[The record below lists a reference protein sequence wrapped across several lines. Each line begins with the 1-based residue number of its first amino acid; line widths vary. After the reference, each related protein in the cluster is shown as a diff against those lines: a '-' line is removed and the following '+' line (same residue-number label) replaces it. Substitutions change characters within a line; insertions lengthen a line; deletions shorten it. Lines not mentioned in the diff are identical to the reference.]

1 MVNKK
6 IVQDQIS
13 MLEGSNEEYVPME
26 QVRELI
32 KAVKSLFEG
41 DFSGVDLELY
51 GELGELARY
60 INNAKKELQEFQPNS
75 LSEEKLPDASDQLA
89 AIVSTTED
97 ATRKIMDACDDINST
112 HERVRDRLIS
122 MEPPLDPDA
131 LASIEDALMEAQ
143 TSSIQIYEAC
153 TFQDL
158 TGQRI
163 QKIVETLKE
172 VERQVLRMVIIFGLN
187 NEKSK
192 AIDED
197 KKKELQ
203 NDADLLNGPQLPGQ
217 SLEQDDIDDI
227 LNQLL

>member
-6 IVQDQIS
+6 TVEEQITR
-13 MLEGSNEEYVPME
+13 LEGSDQEMVPMS

-32 KAVKSLFEG
+32 DSIKSMFEG
-41 DFSGVDLELY
+41 DFEEINIELY
-51 GELGELARY
+51 GELGELAKY
-60 INNAKKELQEFQPNS
+60 INNAKKELQDFQPNT
-75 LSEEKLPDASDQLA
+75 LSDEKLPDASDQLA
-89 AIVSTTED
+89 AIVSTTEE
-97 ATRKIMDACDDINST
+97 ATRKIMDSCDEINSI

-122 MEPPLDPDA
+122 MDPQLDPDA
-131 LASIEDALMEAQ
+131 LVSVEDALMEAQ
-143 TSSIQIYEAC
+143 TSSMQIYEAC

-187 NEKSK
+187 NENAKQ
-192 AIDED
+192 IDEE

-203 NDADLLNGPQLPGQ
+203 SDAELLNGPQLPGN

>member
-32 KAVKSLFEG
+32 KAVKALFEG
-41 DFSGVDLELY
+41 DFSSVDLELY

-187 NEKSK
+187 NENAKK
-192 AIDED
+192 IDED

>member
-6 IVQDQIS
+6 LVQDHIS
-13 MLEGSNEEYVPME
+13 KLEGSEEEYVPME

-32 KAVKSLFEG
+32 SAVKALFEG
-41 DFSGVDLELY
+41 DFSKVDLELY
-51 GELGELARY
+51 GELGELAKY
-60 INNAKKELQEFQPNS
+60 INNAKKGLQEFQPHS
-75 LSEEKLPDASDQLA
+75 LSDEKLPEASDQLA
-89 AIVSTTED
+89 AIVSTTEE
-97 ATRKIMDACDDINST
+97 ATRKIMDSCDDINAT

-122 MEPPLDPDA
+122 MEPALDPDA
-131 LASIEDALMEAQ
+131 LASIEDSLMEAQ
-143 TSSIQIYEAC
+143 TSSMQIYEAC

-172 VERQVLRMVIIFGLN
+172 VERQVLRMIIIFGLN
-187 NEKSK
+187 NDNAKQ
-192 AIDED
+192 IDED

-203 NDADLLNGPQLPGQ
+203 SDADLLNGPQLPGQ

>member
-13 MLEGSNEEYVPME
+13 ILEGSNEEYVPME

-32 KAVKSLFEG
+32 KAVKALFEG